1 MRCNLST
8 NLADHEQMYQIPSPP
23 AAQWSV
29 LRHIHWRGGHEAAL
43 ALQQADTPP
52 VREGLISLYV
62 TRDTPLHSDSDL
74 VLIIK

>member
-29 LRHIHWRGGHEAAL
+29 LCHIHWRGGHEAAL

-52 VREGLISLYV
+52 VREGLILF
-62 TRDTPLHSDSDL
+62 HCM
-74 VLIIK
+74 